1 MKGKSSISKSAM
13 WVLMGLLILG
23 LAGFGVT
30 NLGGNITRVGSVGEA
45 EISVTDYAQALRSEI
60 NAAQSEAGRA
70 ISFPE
75 VQAAGLDDQILAR
88 LVAEAALDDETRKM
102 GISVGDEILREQI
115 LVIPAFRGMD
125 GTFNREAY
133 RFALDQAGLNEAQFE
148 QNIRDETA
156 RTIVQGAVISGVSA
170 PDAYT
175 DTLLRYIAEERDIT
189 FATLDRGDLVTGLP
203 TPTEA
208 DLRAYH
214 QSNLPDFTTP
224 EVKQITYAWLTPE
237 MIIDD
242 VEVDEASLREAYEA
256 RLPEFQQP
264 ERRLVERLV
273 YPDAAAA
280 EAALAALD
288 AGSSFEDLVEERGL
302 TLTDVDMGDV
312 ALDELGNAGLPV
324 FAAET
329 GDIVGPAETSLG
341 PALFRINAVLQAQ
354 NTSFEEAEPLLR
366 AELASDRAARVIL
379 GAVDGVDDLL
389 AGGATLEEVGAETEM
404 RTGTIEWHP
413 GVSTDIAGY
422 EGFREAAAAV
432 QLGDFPEVGS
442 LEDGGIFALRLD
454 AVAEPAVQPFEDV
467 RDAVQQGWTTEAI
480 TEALRAE
487 SATTVAALE
496 DGASFEEQGLEPQVT
511 EALTRRGFQ
520 PGTPVLFIETVF
532 GLEPGDVAILE
543 GEGTGRLFILRL
555 DAVRA
560 PSQEDEELAQLRRA
574 LADAAAA
581 DLSQD
586 LYQALAND
594 IRGRAGIEIDQQ
606 ALNAVHANF
615 R

>member
-1 MKGKSSISKSAM
+1 MKGRSSISKTAM

-23 LAGFGVT
+23 LGGFGVT

-45 EISVTDYAQALRSEI
+45 EIDVNDYAQALRAEI
-60 NAAQSEAGRA
+60 NAAQAEAGRA

-75 VQAAGLDDQILAR
+75 IQAAGIDNQVLAQ

-102 GISVGDEILREQI
+102 GISVGDEILRTQI
-115 LVIPAFRGMD
+115 LDIPAFRGMD
-125 GTFNREAY
+125 GNFNREAY
-133 RFALDQAGLNEAQFE
+133 RFALDQAGLNEQQFE
-148 QNIRDETA
+148 QNVRDETA

-189 FATLDRGDLVTGLP
+189 FAILDRGDLTTGLP
-203 TPTEA
+203 APSTEE
-208 DLRAYH
+208 LRAYH

-224 EVKQITYAWLTPE
+224 EVRRITYAWLTPE

-242 VEVDEASLREAYEA
+242 VAVDEAALREAYGERIA
-256 RLPEFQQP
+256 QFQQP
-264 ERRLVERLV
+264 ERRLIERLV
-273 YPDAAAA
+273 YPDTAAA
-280 EAALAALD
+280 EAAMAAQE
-288 AGSSFEDLVEERGL
+288 AGSSFEDLVTERGL
-302 TLTDVDMGDV
+302 TLVDVDMGDV
-312 ALDELGNAGLPV
+312 ALEELGTAGAAV
-324 FAAET
+324 FAAEA
-329 GDIVGPAETSLG
+329 GSVIGPIDTNLG

-366 AELASDRAARVIL
+366 DELASDRAARVIL
-379 GAVDGVDDLL
+379 SAVDGVDDLL
-389 AGGATLEEVGAETEM
+389 VGGATLEEVADETEM
-404 RTGTIEWHP
+404 RTGTIDWHP
-413 GVSTDIAGY
+413 GISDRIAGY
-422 EGFREAAAAV
+422 ESFREAAAAV
-432 QLGDFPEVGS
+432 QSGDFPEIGS

-454 AVAEPAVQPFEDV
+454 AVVDPEVQPFEDV
-467 RDAVQQGWTTEAI
+467 REQVQQGWTQGAITAALRTEAH
-480 TEALRAE
+480 
-487 SATTVAALE
+487 STVAALE
-496 DGASFEEQGLEPQVT
+496 GGASFEDQGLEPQVT

-532 GLEPGDVAILE
+532 GLEPGAVALLE

-555 DAVRA
+555 DAVRP
-560 PSQEDEELAQLRRA
+560 PSDADADLAQLREA
-574 LADAAAA
+574 LENAAAS
-581 DLSQD
+581 DISQD

-594 IRGRAGIEIDQQ
+594 IRARAGIEIDQR